1 MAGVDYWVCRLGG
14 LASYMADFFLSFSL
28 ERCFE
33 TVEIVLVG
41 KYITLEDSYM
51 SVVKSLEHAA
61 MRCGRK
67 LILHVRSLTT
77 LYILHAD
84 STLVG

>member
-1 MAGVDYWVCRLGG
+1 M
-14 LASYMADFFLSFSL
+14 
-28 ERCFE
+28 
-33 TVEIVLVG
+33 EIVLVG

-67 LILHVRSLTT
+67 LILHVRALST
-77 LYILHAD
+77 LYIPHAD
-84 STLVG
+84 SIIVG

>member
-1 MAGVDYWVCRLGG
+1 M
-14 LASYMADFFLSFSL
+14 
-28 ERCFE
+28 
-33 TVEIVLVG
+33 EIVLVG

-67 LILHVRSLTT
+67 LILHVRALST
-77 LYILHAD
+77 LYIPHAD
-84 STLVG
+84 STIVG